1 MEMIRHQSV
10 QNLYAT
16 LYLIQEIES
25 IESLEDVIHKLNKIF
40 SGINIEDM
48 EDLEESISETFLKI
62 LQDNIILILQMVKDL
77 NPEKEIVKQFLV
89 NFKDLVKDY
98 KNLIKQTF
106 SKNKDDFFLNK
117 YLLQTEKTL
126 YRNKRILLTYLLE
139 DPKNLKEVLKIQEI
153 LDKFKENIEFI
164 KYISTKRNSNE
175 G

>member
-16 LYLIQEIES
+16 LYLIHEIES
-25 IESLEDVIHKLNKIF
+25 IESLEEIIHKLNKIF
-40 SGINIEDM
+40 SDINIEDM
-48 EDLEESISETFLKI
+48 EDLEESVSEMFLKI
-62 LQDNIILILQMVKDL
+62 LQDNILILQMVKDL

-98 KNLIKQTF
+98 RNLIKQTF

>member
-1 MEMIRHQSV
+1 MEMIRYKPV

-16 LYLIQEIES
+16 LYLIHEIES
-25 IESLEDVIHKLNKIF
+25 IESLEEIIHKLNKIF
-40 SGINIEDM
+40 SDINIDDM
-48 EDLEESISETFLKI
+48 EDLEESISEMFLKI
-62 LQDNIILILQMVKDL
+62 LQDNILILQMVKDL
-77 NPEKEIVKQFLV
+77 NPEKEVVKQFLV

-98 KNLIKQTF
+98 RNLIRQTF
-106 SKNKDDFFLNK
+106 SKNKDDFLLNK

-126 YRNKRILLTYLLE
+126 HRNKRILLTYLLE

-164 KYISTKRNSNE
+164 KYISMKRNSNE